1 MKNNV
6 MGIAL
11 LLICLCLWFSAPF
24 LAINMLTLDDQPTA
38 SELFGEELTQYFD
51 LSESP
56 VYWVAIGVMAAVV
69 LGLVFALMGKSGMM
83 RLMALLGELPILWG
97 IWQMYMWTEGN
108 QFFMD
113 TMGSGFWGMA
123 ILLAAV
129 VVFGSMK
136 RSAE

>member
-6 MGIAL
+6 IGIAL
-11 LLICLCLWFSAPF
+11 LLICLVLWFSAPF
-24 LAINMLTLDDQPTA
+24 LAINMMTLDDQPTA

-56 VYWVAIGVMAAVV
+56 AYWVAIGVMAAVV
-69 LGLVFALMGKSGMM
+69 LGLIFALMGKSGMM

-113 TMGSGFWGMA
+113 TMGFGFWGIA
-123 ILLAAV
+123 VLLA
-129 VVFGSMK
+129 VVFLFG
-136 RSAE
+136 RVNLFGE